1 MNKIHIPPSY
11 PPTTGGHRARLF
23 KTILTD
29 LYGTNMDKVSMK
41 VGIMINQ
48 YLSTDFPELRNE
60 KGKHTR
66 SAVKRLVEAEEMSE
80 KSFDFLVYYVLNI
93 KVMVTSVTLIGE
105 NGLSSS
111 HNIEKKR

>member
-1 MNKIHIPPSY
+1 
-11 PPTTGGHRARLF
+11 
-23 KTILTD
+23 
-29 LYGTNMDKVSMK
+29 
-41 VGIMINQ
+41 
-48 YLSTDFPELRNE
+48 
-60 KGKHTR
+60 
-66 SAVKRLVEAEEMSE
+66 MSE